1 MNLPLAFILLP
12 LDSEI
17 ALEITLFII
26 MTLSGIGLPVP
37 EEATLILGG
46 YLAYLGFLRYWP
58 TVYILIAGILAADLL
73 GYGLG
78 RFAGE
83 WVSKKISRSYTA
95 SLLLERAE
103 YYFRKHGEKMI
114 LFSRPLIG
122 IRVLMPILAG
132 HFKINIAKFLLYD
145 LLAAIPWT
153 FGIVTLSYY
162 LGSGLDLITEVKE
175 IKHVVLMGAWLAVV
189 IYTVRIIRK
198 NKQRAQ

>member
-37 EEATLILGG
+37 EEATLIL
-46 YLAYLGFLRYWP
+46 RYWP

-83 WVSKKISRSYTA
+83 WVSKKISRLHTT

-122 IRVLMPILAG
+122 IRVLVPILAG